1 MGLFSKKEKVV
12 KETIYGLVNEQGIS
26 METARRLQEEFLHIM
41 ETTDD
46 QSKQVN
52 AAAKLMTNGA
62 YQECIAAYTLIM
74 EKYPNRKPD
83 CEMNIGACYFFL
95 ADYDNA
101 IEHYLISKNQGM
113 DQTMIDDNVWEAC
126 EKAFAAKHDVSYIN
140 KYLQIFPEGTYQK
153 KARKL
158 LA

>member
-12 KETIYGLVNEQGIS
+12 KETTYGFVNEQGIS

-62 YQECIAAYTLIM
+62 
-74 EKYPNRKPD
+74 
-83 CEMNIGACYFFL
+83 
-95 ADYDNA
+95 
-101 IEHYLISKNQGM
+101 
-113 DQTMIDDNVWEAC
+113 
-126 EKAFAAKHDVSYIN
+126 
-140 KYLQIFPEGTYQK
+140 
-153 KARKL
+153 
-158 LA
+158 